1 LQNAR
6 ELTQQKPRQ
15 AIKMAKTETN
25 RIPNQTTE
33 KYKKKQHKT
42 VAKMLLLASVFRFGP
57 NRTKKAVTRHK
68 ERDGKNGRTKTN
80 IQQEANFISVS
91 ICDKN
96 SDNSRQGSGK

>member
-33 KYKKKQHKT
+33 KYKKK
-42 VAKMLLLASVFRFGP
+42 AAEG
-57 NRTKKAVTRHK
+57 A
-68 ERDGKNGRTKTN
+68 NGRQK
-80 IQQEANFISVS
+80 QQKKKIEV
-91 ICDKN
+91 
-96 SDNSRQGSGK
+96 